1 MINLNDAIQALNI
14 KNFSVKGD
22 VITEGSFNETY
33 REFNVQGEVSMELG
47 EPTITWSQVKAKY
60 DELKADYDAT
70 QYQRDRKL
78 EYPEIGDQLDMLFHA
93 IDAGALDKNSDFYT
107 TLKAVKDKY
116 PKG

>member
-1 MINLNDAIQALNI
+1 MDILLKVLDKHYDGKWNSFPSPTGTMIDFENINWIGDAPSKSDFQ
-14 KNFSVKGD
+14 
-22 VITEGSFNETY
+22 E
-33 REFNVQGEVSMELG
+33 Q
-47 EPTITWSQVKAKY
+47 
-60 DELKADYDAT
+60 YDAEEQAYNNT
-70 QYQRDRKL
+70 KYQRDRQP

>member
-1 MINLNDAIQALNI
+1 MDILLKVLDKHYDGKWNSFPSPTGTMIDFENINWIGDAPSKSDFQ
-14 KNFSVKGD
+14 
-22 VITEGSFNETY
+22 E
-33 REFNVQGEVSMELG
+33 Q
-47 EPTITWSQVKAKY
+47 
-60 DELKADYDAT
+60 YDAEEQAYNNT

-78 EYPEIGDQLDMLFHA
+78 EYPAIGDQLDMLFHA

>member
-1 MINLNDAIQALNI
+1 MDILIKVLDKHYNGKWESFPSPTGTMSDFENINWVGDAPSKSDFQ
-14 KNFSVKGD
+14 
-22 VITEGSFNETY
+22 E
-33 REFNVQGEVSMELG
+33 Q
-47 EPTITWSQVKAKY
+47 
-60 DELKADYDAT
+60 YDAEEQAYNNT

-93 IDAGALDKNSDFYT
+93 IDAGALDKKSDFYT

>member
-1 MINLNDAIQALNI
+1 MNIKPKKADAILALDPNSHFVIREPEIESIENPSSLNEEAIQAKLA
-14 KNFSVKGD
+14 
-22 VITEGSFNETY
+22 
-33 REFNVQGEVSMELG
+33 EL
-47 EPTITWSQVKAKY
+47 Q
-60 DELKADYDAT
+60 DEYDAL

>member
-1 MINLNDAIQALNI
+1 MVVLNDAILALGV
-14 KNFSVKGD
+14 KNFSVHPD
-22 VITEGSFNETY
+22 NITEESFNETY
-33 REFNVQGEVSMELG
+33 REFNVKGEVSMELG
-47 EPTITWSQVKAKY
+47 KPTVTWSEVKAKY
-60 DELKADYDAT
+60 DELVEEDKKIK
-70 QYQRDRKL
+70 YQRDRKL

>member
-1 MINLNDAIQALNI
+1 MNRKPKKADAILALDPNSIFVIREPEIEWIENPSSLNEEQIQAKLA
-14 KNFSVKGD
+14 
-22 VITEGSFNETY
+22 
-33 REFNVQGEVSMELG
+33 ELQA
-47 EPTITWSQVKAKY
+47 E
-60 DELKADYDAT
+60 YDAK

>member
-1 MINLNDAIQALNI
+1 MSIFSDALKCFTDESFTFDVGIPH
-14 KNFSVKGD
+14 SESEYHSRVKIVKAD
-22 VITEGSFNETY
+22 
-33 REFNVQGEVSMELG
+33 GEVTSEGLPAWDLVKNKQAELQA
-47 EPTITWSQVKAKY
+47 E
-60 DELKADYDAT
+60 YDAK